1 MAVPKTTVWEIEPHT
16 LAKHEILTRYLDAW
30 FPILT
35 SWNDKVFFIDG
46 FAGPGRY
53 RHGEPGSPLLAIEAV
68 QRRAAML
75 AKSTV
80 MFLFNESE
88 KDRFDMLEAQLE
100 EVANELPS
108 NFQIYTDNKHF
119 VDLAQEMIDNRGA
132 RSLVPTF
139 AFIDPFGWKGVPI
152 DLITNLVRDRRSE
165 LFILFS
171 FNSVNRWIG
180 HKEQQENMIRLFG
193 SEDFR
198 QAEGMKPSE
207 RKTYLAALYERQLIN
222 LGKFAHISRFEMI
235 ERNGRTSYFLYHCTR
250 SLKGLEV
257 MRSAMWKIDPNR
269 GCQFSDRIAGLEQLY
284 EGPLNLNLDER
295 LMARFAGQR
304 VPIKTLQDFVLTD
317 TQFAPEHL
325 KRPTLKPM
333 QEDGRIADVVGQN
346 RRGTFPAGVEVVFA
360 G

>member
-1 MAVPKTTVWEIEPHT
+1 MAVPTATVWQIEPHT
-16 LAKHEILTRYLDAW
+16 QAKHEILTRYLDAW

-35 SWNDKVFFIDG
+35 SWNEKVFFIDG

-53 RHGEPGSPLLAIEAV
+53 HGGEPGSPLLAIEAA

-75 AKSTV
+75 AGSTV
-80 MFLFNESE
+80 MFLFNESD
-88 KDRFDMLEAQLE
+88 KARFDMLEAQLV
-100 EVANELPS
+100 EVNNELSS
-108 NFQIYTDNKHF
+108 NFQIYTDNKDF
-119 VDLAQEMIDNRGA
+119 VDLAQEMVDSRGD

-180 HKEQQENMIRLFG
+180 HKGQQDNMIRLFG
-193 SEDFR
+193 CDDFR
-198 QAEGMKPSE
+198 RAEGMKPSE
-207 RKTYLAALYERQLIN
+207 RKTYLAALYERQLMN

-235 ERNGRTSYFLYHCTR
+235 EKSGRTSYFLYHCTR

-269 GCQFSDRIAGLEQLY
+269 GCQFSDRIAGLENLY
-284 EGPLNLNLDER
+284 EGPLNLDLDER
-295 LMARFAGQR
+295 LMNRFAGQR
-304 VPIKTLQDFVLTD
+304 VPIKTLQEFVLTD

-333 QEDGRIADVVGQN
+333 QEDGRIVEVVGQN